1 MYRVEHKFGVQLV
14 GFSALDF
21 IRFICHLSWIFL
33 SSSRPYLILMGL
45 PCLTLKQK
53 LKIRTLENIKSNVP
67 NILGLKRCPINRDKK
82 INMTSSLIRLIFK
95 SPEIHQGI
103 YKFIVKVKLNRRVSL
118 PSLFY
123 TELLCEIFYD
133 RIGSIPSIW

>member
-1 MYRVEHKFGVQLV
+1 
-14 GFSALDF
+14 
-21 IRFICHLSWIFL
+21 
-33 SSSRPYLILMGL
+33 MGL

-95 SPEIHQGI
+95 SPEIRQGI
-103 YKFIVKVKLNRRVSL
+103 YKFIVKVKLNRQVSL

-123 TELLCEIFYD
+123 TELLCDIFYD
-133 RIGSIPSIW
+133 RIGSIPSI